1 MLRLIML
8 LLLTLPPVVQTRHP
22 GNRTPEPETQAAASE
37 EFEAV
42 QDRRCFIF
50 VNRDGDVAERCP

>member
-1 MLRLIML
+1 M
-8 LLLTLPPVVQTRHP
+8 LTLLAISHGEPTRHP
-22 GNRTPEPETQAAASE
+22 GNRAPEPETQAAAFE